1 MTRDP
6 GLLTAKH
13 VFLVLFG
20 ILPAFVLM
28 MASFVGMG
36 VVDGWLRLVFPASF
50 IGTTG
55 LIWSLAGVSRRH
67 IRIVLTML
75 FIGELGMLPL
85 VMPLIAMFRNP
96 AESLWMR
103 VVMLGVTLGP
113 MVAGVVFAIDLV
125 KKAKRPPGTH
135 SAVRH

>member
-13 VFLVLFG
+13 VFLVCFG

-36 VVDGWLRLVFPASF
+36 VVDGWLRFVFPASF

-75 FIGELGMLPL
+75 SIGEIGMLPL
-85 VMPLIAMFRNP
+85 VMPVIAMFRNP

-103 VVMLGVTLGP
+103 MIALGITLGP
-113 MVAGVVFAIDLV
+113 MIAGVIFAIDLV
-125 KKAKRPPGTH
+125 KKARRPPGSH
-135 SAVRH
+135 AAVRY